1 MSIADRKEVIRTENN
16 SEVPP
21 AMLMAAFE
29 KFKEASS
36 KLEERYSALRGE
48 AEYLRKELQKKE
60 IEVRRAERMAVLGQT
75 AAALAHEV
83 RNPLGAMKLFAS
95 LLREDLKALPKSIV
109 LVDEIER
116 SIGALDGVV
125 SNVLQFAKEH
135 ESNLLPI
142 NINSIIS
149 DQITV
154 FKKLDRKDGV
164 GFVTALS
171 GASYI
176 LGNEQLLRQI
186 FYNLFL
192 NAAQAMHYKGT
203 ITVSTSTIK
212 RETEEWL
219 AISIKDT
226 GPGIPNHIID
236 NIFEPFVTGR
246 DEGTGLGLAIV
257 KKILDQHK
265 AQIIV
270 SNQDGAEFIIK
281 FPVKV

>member
-1 MSIADRKEVIRTENN
+1 
-16 SEVPP
+16 VPP